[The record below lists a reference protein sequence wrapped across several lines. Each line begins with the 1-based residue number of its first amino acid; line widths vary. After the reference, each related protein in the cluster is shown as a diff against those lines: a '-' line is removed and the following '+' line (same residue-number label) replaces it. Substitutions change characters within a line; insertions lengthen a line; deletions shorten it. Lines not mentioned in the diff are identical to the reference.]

1 MATFYCKVCG
11 IDYKNKQSYKRHLN
25 TARHKK
31 RAENTDSQ
39 QQKLVCVCGKSYDY
53 HQSLYVHRRN
63 CEIYKKSKMQDED
76 KNAKLECLQSEK
88 DEMEQKLILF
98 EKERDEL
105 RAQIALLLDK
115 HAGSTTTN
123 NQHIETQNI
132 ETQQNIHIHINAF
145 GHENIDYL
153 DEKAIV
159 ACIDRVYK
167 SVPAILEKIHFD
179 PNHPENHNIK
189 ITNRKLPYA
198 SVMGENKKWK
208 TVDKKDAIETMV
220 FNGYNLLDEKY
231 PDNKDNLTNYKREKF
246 EDFQDNFQ
254 NEDRKLHKQLRT
266 DVELMILNQ

>member
-1 MATFYCKVCG
+1 MAFTCEVCNWSFVRKQNLNRHLKSQRHLLNLSSEASSSHTCNYCKKTFKFTSGLSKHRKMCK
-11 IDYKNKQSYKRHLN
+11 KNEKNVANKIEIL
-25 TARHKK
+25 
-31 RAENTDSQ
+31 ENTVLQ
-39 QQKLVCVCGKSYDY
+39 EREQ
-53 HQSLYVHRRN
+53 HQ
-63 CEIYKKSKMQDED
+63 
-76 KNAKLECLQSEK
+76 
-88 DEMEQKLILF
+88 
-98 EKERDEL
+98 KERDEL

-231 PDNKDNLTNYKREKF
+231 PDNKDNLTNYKRDKF